1 MRVIKLTR
9 KCHSLPIEPLV
20 YRRRRA
26 DSEDLFTILNK
37 ILRMPP
43 HKIAARPLCNR
54 TQKKG
59 KDVKSENKQKKD
71 GLYFK
76 AFRMYWSFFVIF
88 LDFLGYNMRKIQL
101 S

>member
-54 TQKKG
+54 TQKKR
-59 KDVKSENKQKKD
+59 KKRKKRKQTKK
-71 GLYFK
+71 
-76 AFRMYWSFFVIF
+76 AWSLF
-88 LDFLGYNMRKIQL
+88 
-101 S
+101 